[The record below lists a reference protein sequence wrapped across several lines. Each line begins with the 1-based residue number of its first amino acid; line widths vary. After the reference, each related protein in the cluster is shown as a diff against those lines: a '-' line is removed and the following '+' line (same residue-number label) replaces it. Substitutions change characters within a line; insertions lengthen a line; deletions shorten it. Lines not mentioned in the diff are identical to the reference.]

1 MKTSRS
7 APFLTLAAVLLL
19 VGWIPFHL
27 ELESS
32 YPEAD
37 AALEEAPSQIW
48 LRFSVEPDMERT
60 SFSVRGPQ
68 GVVELGAIAT
78 GEEARIIVAEVVGE
92 MPAGNYTLS
101 WIGAPM
107 DDHTVRGRFDFAI
120 EDGDPARH

>member
-1 MKTSRS
+1 MKNSRF
-7 APFLTLAAVLLL
+7 APFLALAAIVLL

-27 ELESS
+27 ELEAS

-68 GVVELGAIAT
+68 GTVELGAIST
-78 GEEARIIVAEVVGE
+78 GEEAEIIVAQVGGE

-101 WIGAPM
+101 WIGAPL
-107 DDHTVRGRFDFAI
+107 DDHTVRGRFNFSI
-120 EDGDPARH
+120 EGADSASR